1 VTLNP
6 ADLAAACLQAAADDP
21 AAQSRYLAFQTLFSV
36 WKDSTSGC
44 QRAYDHVLGDWPPQQ
59 LN

>member
-21 AAQSRYLAFQTLFSV
+21 GAQSRCLA
-36 WKDSTSGC
+36 
-44 QRAYDHVLGDWPPQQ
+44 QQ
-59 LN
+59 LLSHQPDQLLLGLSCLWHTVCTVTSS